1 MVFFSYSSLNLSA
14 IAGLFPQNLP
24 RLAKKSSFP
33 CFTKSFRINSNDE
46 PNFYMNPKILD
57 NEFFEPLKTEM
68 PAPIFAGFWIR
79 VVASLIDS
87 LVFIPVIFI
96 SFQNLLSWKLFGV
109 EVLTTFAWMFYKV
122 FMEWK
127 YQATIGKMATKIKV
141 VNESGGSITLEQSI
155 VRFSFY
161 FLSYMG
167 TLMANYY
174 LFVDPQFPE
183 VQTLTE
189 LSTFQESRVD
199 TVGAIANFP
208 MLMSV
213 MFVAFDLRKQSLHDK
228 MAKTFCVYK

>member
-1 MVFFSYSSLNLSA
+1 MRRLYNFA
-14 IAGLFPQNLP
+14 IL
-24 RLAKKSSFP
+24 KSGEL
-33 CFTKSFRINSNDE
+33 K
-46 PNFYMNPKILD
+46 FYMNPEILD
-57 NEFFEPLKTEM
+57 NELFEPLKTEM
-68 PAPIFAGFWIR
+68 SAPVFAGFWVR
-79 VVASLIDS
+79 VAASLIDT
-87 LVFIPVIFI
+87 LVFIPVLFI

-127 YQATIGKMATKIKV
+127 YQATIGKMVTKIKV
-141 VNESGGSITLEQSI
+141 VNESGGGITLEQSI

-174 LFVDPQFPE
+174 LFIDPQFLE
-183 VQTLTE
+183 VQTFAD
-189 LSTFQESRVD
+189 LSAFQESRVD

-213 MFVAFDLRKQSLHDK
+213 MFVAFDLRKQALHDK
-228 MAKTFCVYK
+228 MAKTFCIYN